1 MSYENLD
8 ASELRVERDHWREQV
23 VEYARQFLEAEEAGD
38 GSRMFGLRVCLTNAL
53 AHEHLIDR
61 MLKLGAVA

>member
-23 VEYARQFLEAEEAGD
+23 VEYARQYREARIAGD
-38 GSRMFGLRVCLTNAL
+38 WSREVGVGVCLDNAL